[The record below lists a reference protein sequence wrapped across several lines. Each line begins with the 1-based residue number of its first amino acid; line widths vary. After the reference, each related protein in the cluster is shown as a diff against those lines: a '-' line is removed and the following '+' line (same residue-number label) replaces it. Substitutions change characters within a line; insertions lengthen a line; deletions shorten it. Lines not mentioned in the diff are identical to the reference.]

1 MRTSVPMRRVFFALW
16 PSEEQQTALADAARS
31 ALPAESGR
39 LVPALNF
46 HVTLVFVGSV
56 AEGRME
62 ELFKIA
68 EHVSTASRSS
78 REFGSGPLQLA
89 FDTIEYWSRAKI
101 ICATATT
108 PSAAAGALS
117 EVLKTHL
124 LAAGFAPDLKEASRP
139 VGDLAVKT
147 FRPHV
152 TLVRKVA
159 HPTRTLDIHPV
170 FWSFDDFALV
180 DSRTESKGSVYR
192 VLQTFPLGM
201 RKGSD

>member
-1 MRTSVPMRRVFFALW
+1 MRRVFFALW

-31 ALPAESGR
+31 ALPAEGGR

-68 EHVSTASRSS
+68 EHVSTTSRSS
-78 REFGSGPLQLA
+78 RELGSGPLQLA
-89 FDTIEYWSRAKI
+89 FDAIEYWSRAKI
-101 ICATATT
+101 MCATAST
-108 PSAAAGALS
+108 PSAAASTLS

-124 LAAGFAPDLKEASRP
+124 LAAGFAPDLKSLGS
-139 VGDLAVKT
+139 VGPGMARG

-152 TLVRKVA
+152 TLARKVLHRIA
-159 HPTRTLDIHPV
+159 AMDIDPV
-170 FWSFDDFALV
+170 VWSFTEFALV
-180 DSRTESKGSVYR
+180 ESRTESEGAVYR
-192 VLQTFPLGM
+192 VLESFPWV
-201 RKGSD
+201 RASC